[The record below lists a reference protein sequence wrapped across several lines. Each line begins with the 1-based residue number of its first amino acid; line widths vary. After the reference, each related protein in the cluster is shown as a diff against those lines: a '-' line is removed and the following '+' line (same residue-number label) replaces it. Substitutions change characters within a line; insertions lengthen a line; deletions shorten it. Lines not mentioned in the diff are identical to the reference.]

1 MKAWAWGSLPS
12 LSAMLSSGSRLRG
25 NRRCKRESVLFVGTQ
40 FSILYT
46 SQVNGVMVCGEVV
59 DMLGDNIAG
68 FDPLELVYTY
78 EAVVYDSGG
87 STLLSLACVGGRQRG
102 GAGMAARFKSSVED
116 YVAKVVEHS

>member
-1 MKAWAWGSLPS
+1 M
-12 LSAMLSSGSRLRG
+12 
-25 NRRCKRESVLFVGTQ
+25 
-40 FSILYT
+40 
-46 SQVNGVMVCGEVV
+46 NGVVVCGEVV
-59 DMLGDNIAG
+59 DVLWDDIAG
-68 FDPLELVYTY
+68 FNPLELICTY